1 MSRQRR
7 KRPAH
12 YGKFVAYF
20 RVSTDRQGKSGLGLE
35 AQRKSVLD
43 FLDGGRWS
51 LVAEFTEVES
61 GKRSDRPQLAKAL
74 DACRRQK
81 AKLVI
86 AKLDR
91 LSRNL
96 AFIATLMESGV
107 EFVAVD
113 NPHANKLTVHI
124 LAAVA
129 QHEREMISERTK
141 AALKAARARG
151 TRLGN
156 PRLDEAAKR
165 GTAALKAD
173 ARRFAANVPPIIREI
188 EKAGAASRNAIAAK
202 LNKKITGLPAF
213 TTLKGGAYFFLP
225 ARPARIHRRTTR
237 RDHERGQPLAR
248 ANRARFL
255 RRMLWP
261 RSASRFGSVR
271 SRGRGYRH

>member
-1 MSRQRR
+1 LRHHPSLQPLHRYNARRYWVSRIFQPLHKLGTPAGGAVRYFHRAAGYETPTSDEKVKTVLSGIRRTIGAASTAGGRNMS
-7 KRPAH
+7 PTH

-43 FLDGGRWS
+43 FVDGGRWS

-113 NPHANKLTVHI
+113 NPQANKLTVHI
-124 LAAVA
+124 LAAG
-129 QHEREMISERTK
+129 
-141 AALKAARARG
+141 AARTG
-151 TRLGN
+151 DDLGAHQS
-156 PRLDEAAKR
+156 RSE
-165 GTAALKAD
+165 G
-173 ARRFAANVPPIIREI
+173 RRR
-188 EKAGAASRNAIAAK
+188 
-202 LNKKITGLPAF
+202 
-213 TTLKGGAYFFLP
+213 
-225 ARPARIHRRTTR
+225 
-237 RDHERGQPLAR
+237 
-248 ANRARFL
+248 
-255 RRMLWP
+255 
-261 RSASRFGSVR
+261 
-271 SRGRGYRH
+271 